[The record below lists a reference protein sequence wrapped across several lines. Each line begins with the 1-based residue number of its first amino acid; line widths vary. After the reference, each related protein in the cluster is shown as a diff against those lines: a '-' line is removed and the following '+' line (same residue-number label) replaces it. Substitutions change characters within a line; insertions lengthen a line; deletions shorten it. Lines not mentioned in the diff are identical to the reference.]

1 MNRLNIIIYPLLLIA
16 VTGCSSKYAQ
26 TKSFQPIS
34 EIHNENIHNYEL
46 NTVKSVS
53 VGEKLLESGAIKYE
67 SVNNGEFL
75 AIKTTGTEV
84 FSAKAGLVYKA
95 NYVDEQDGSFYV
107 KDEDNSYKLPSGIK
121 IDKNG
126 NLVDPIW
133 YYYGVGGLQRA
144 TAAFEPQVVG
154 VKGDKLFEPMASVKR
169 YTESSNKKE
178 LIYSGKNKDSI
189 KLMYREYASDMT
201 RPSVSQDLTYDLSE
215 SNVIGVKNFKI
226 KVISATNEG
235 VTFTVISD

>member
-16 VTGCSSKYAQ
+16 ATGCSSKYAQ

-34 EIHNENIHNYEL
+34 EIHSENIHNYEL
-46 NTVKSVS
+46 NKVKSVS

-95 NYVDEQDGSFYV
+95 NYVDTQDGAFYV
-107 KDEDNSYKLPSGIK
+107 KDAGNGYEFPSGIK

-126 NLVDPIW
+126 NLVDTIW
-133 YYYGVGGLQRA
+133 YYYNIGGLQRG
-144 TAAFEPQVVG
+144 FSNQIVG
-154 VKGDKLFEPMASVKR
+154 VQGEKLFEPMASVKR

-178 LIYSGKNKDSI
+178 VIYSGKNKDSI
-189 KLMYREYASDMT
+189 KLMYREYAADMT